1 MIEAKEL
8 VKKYGSFVAVNHLS
22 LSLNTS
28 ETVVLLGPNGS
39 GKSTLLGM
47 LSLTSKPDEGTVTV
61 DGLSG
66 KNAKKKIAYAPQE
79 IVLFEE
85 LTTMENL
92 LSWSSLKGKAAKER
106 AEYLI
111 SELDMENF
119 RKKRVDRLS
128 GGQRRRVNL
137 AVALMGDYDYIL
149 MDEPLAGIDE
159 HGGECIKH
167 LLETEKEKGRGI
179 LFSEHNPTILLPLM
193 DRKLTIDGGNF
204 VS

>member
-1 MIEAKEL
+1 MIEARNL
-8 VKKYGSFVAVNHLS
+8 VKKYGSFIAVNHLS
-22 LSLNTS
+22 LSLCTG

-47 LSLTSKPDEGTVTV
+47 LSMTSKPDEGDVTV

-66 KNAKKKIAYAPQE
+66 KNAKKKIAFAPQE

-92 LSWSSLKGKAAKER
+92 LSWSTLKGKEAKER

-111 SELDMENF
+111 SELDMDSF
-119 RKKRVDRLS
+119 KKKRVDRLS

-137 AVALMGDYDYIL
+137 AVALMGNYDYIL
-149 MDEPLAGIDE
+149 MDEPLAGIDDY
-159 HGGECIKH
+159 GGKCIKN

-179 LFSEHNPTILLPLM
+179 LFTEHNPTILLPLM
-193 DRKLTIDGGNF
+193 DRKLTIDGGCF

>member
-85 LTTMENL
+85 LTTIENL

-159 HGGECIKH
+159 HGGKCIKH

-193 DRKLTIDGGNF
+193 DRKLTIDGGCF
-204 VS
+204 IS

>member
-1 MIEAKEL
+1 MIEARNL
-8 VKKYGSFVAVNHLS
+8 VKKYGSFIAVNHLS
-22 LSLNTS
+22 LSLSTG

-47 LSLTSKPDEGTVTV
+47 LSLTSKPDEGEVTV

-66 KNAKKKIAYAPQE
+66 KNAKKKIAFAPQE

-92 LSWSSLKGKAAKER
+92 LSWSTLKGKEAKER

-111 SELDMENF
+111 SELDMDSF
-119 RKKRVDRLS
+119 IKKRVDRLS

-137 AVALMGDYDYIL
+137 AVALMGNYDYIL
-149 MDEPLAGIDE
+149 MDEPLAGIDDY
-159 HGGECIKH
+159 GGKCIKN

-179 LFSEHNPTILLPLM
+179 LFTEHNPTILLPLM
-193 DRKLTIDGGNF
+193 DRKLTIDGGCF

>member
-193 DRKLTIDGGNF
+193 DRKLTIDGGCF
-204 VS
+204 IS

>member
-22 LSLNTS
+22 LSLNTG

-159 HGGECIKH
+159 HGGKCIKH

>member
-1 MIEAKEL
+1 MIEANAL
-8 VKKYGSFVAVNHLS
+8 VKKYGSFVAVNHVS
-22 LSLNTS
+22 LTLEMG

-47 LSLTSKPDEGTVTV
+47 LSMITKPDEGDVKV

-66 KNAKKKIAYAPQE
+66 KKAKEKIAFAPQD

-85 LTTMENL
+85 LTVLENL
-92 LSWSSLKGKAAKER
+92 YSWSSLKGKDNKDR

-111 SELDMENF
+111 RELDMDSF
-119 RKKRVDRLS
+119 KKKRADRLS

-137 AVALMGDYDYIL
+137 AVALMGNYDYIL

-159 HGGECIKH
+159 YGGQCIKH
-167 LLETEKEKGRGI
+167 LLEKEKENGRGI
-179 LFSEHNPTILLPLM
+179 LFTEHNPTILLPLM
-193 DRKLTIDGGNF
+193 DRKLTINGGSF
-204 VS
+204 V

>member
-1 MIEAKEL
+1 MIEARNL
-8 VKKYGSFVAVNHLS
+8 VKKYGSFIAVNHLS
-22 LSLNTS
+22 LSLSTG

-47 LSLTSKPDEGTVTV
+47 LSLTSKPDEGEVTV

-66 KNAKKKIAYAPQE
+66 KNAKKKIAFAPQE

-92 LSWSSLKGKAAKER
+92 LSWSTLKGKEAKER

-111 SELDMENF
+111 SELDMDSF
-119 RKKRVDRLS
+119 KKKRVDRLS

-137 AVALMGDYDYIL
+137 AVALMGNYDYIL
-149 MDEPLAGIDE
+149 MDEPLAGIDDY
-159 HGGECIKH
+159 GGKCIKN

-179 LFSEHNPTILLPLM
+179 LFTEHNPTILLPLM
-193 DRKLTIDGGNF
+193 DRKLTIDGGCF